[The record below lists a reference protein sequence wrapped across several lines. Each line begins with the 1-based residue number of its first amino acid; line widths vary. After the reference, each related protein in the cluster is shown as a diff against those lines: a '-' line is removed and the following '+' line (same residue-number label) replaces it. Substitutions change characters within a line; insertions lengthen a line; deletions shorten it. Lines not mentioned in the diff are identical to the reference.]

1 MCLRVSQCSPPPHA
15 PGALCPGPQAYSA
28 RDAAQVEIAQSLAEK
43 DALRRKVFELTDQGC
58 DLRQQLRLLQAES
71 AQGVSPA
78 LPCAWEQGQCVC
90 GGRGP
95 VGGKLGP
102 MHQPWWRALETHS
115 GQLGLLYLS
124 LHGDVMHVLEGVAR
138 QKVLEPV
145 GYGVGLRKERQS

>member
-1 MCLRVSQCSPPPHA
+1 MSRASLHFCVHSGQWYTHTRDTIVNRGMCLRVSQCSPPHA

-78 LPCAWEQGQCVC
+78 LPCAWEQGQRVC
-90 GGRGP
+90 GGEGAGGRQAGP
-95 VGGKLGP
+95 
-102 MHQPWWRALETHS
+102 HARALVA
-115 GQLGLLYLS
+115 GI
-124 LHGDVMHVLEGVAR
+124 GDAQWAAGAALP
-138 QKVLEPV
+138 LP
-145 GYGVGLRKERQS
+145 S